1 MKGRQGLYVALQ
13 SLKPGRDPPRN
24 GTRNIANSGVHGLLN
39 NFNDNWYKSHP
50 YLWDFAGEISTTTTK
65 WHKWTQCSL
74 HDTGPLC
81 SIGWV
86 SASQC
91 ESAHATQATL
101 WKETG
106 FEPTG
111 SNYADLYKK
120 WNKAE
125 RVRTKKGRYRCT
137 QRAWL
142 NGGGRGLSLRVT
154 PAAHLS
160 RHSLAVELF
169 LHHVRERARSLSLF
183 VSLVS
188 LALSRW
194 A

>member
-86 SASQC
+86 PVNVRAHMPHKLLC
-91 ESAHATQATL
+91 EKRQDSNRQEAIMQTSIRS
-101 WKETG
+101 ETKQRG
-106 FEPTG
+106 WEQ
-111 SNYADLYKK
+111 
-120 WNKAE
+120 
-125 RVRTKKGRYRCT
+125 KKGRYRCT